1 MIGIPAPAMHAMD
14 GTAQLQRLLTAPWR
28 REFSKS
34 ALERGM
40 EFAAQGD
47 VLSTEVL
54 PEPDRLRINAEVAGT
69 EGEPFAVELVVSF
82 AGRAVKLGST
92 CTCATAQR
100 CKHAAAVLCRLEED
114 IERAAPTAEDRSA
127 LEPWTRWFDRV
138 AMLGEDT
145 RDTSGAEQVLVFI
158 SDAAADAAPIPVLR
172 VRPTW
177 LKRLPGGALGEPVPF
192 AAGALSARDWGP
204 LLDDRQHDLMAR
216 ILLMPGAYHLGSHGH
231 SLEGRRGERLLRDL
245 LATQRCHFKRSSGP
259 ALSLGEPQPVDWRW
273 RVLSDGSQRLE
284 AVTVHGRHVAR
295 AEGLWYIDEAE
306 ARVGPLQC
314 SPVALLAVLDAPAL
328 RPELTTTIAER
339 WTGVAQLSGLP
350 VPILLDA
357 PEVLR
362 TEPLPTLRLMNMV
375 LKRPVEAPARPY
387 ENLVYAEFGFD
398 YGGIAL
404 PAESLSRRENRVLD
418 GKPVTIERD
427 IAREREATARLRR
440 AGLIAAT
447 SSRDAMVVSSGRLR
461 AAHYVI
467 ANGRL
472 DRAEVLLDAVPA
484 LRAAGFRVEFSPEF
498 PLELLESPGEWSAKL
513 SGDGATG
520 WFDLELS
527 VTVEGERIALL
538 PILLKALADRSLP
551 RDGDDDD
558 GVWYAPF
565 DERRRLPLPRARVR
579 ALVAPLVEWLDE
591 AKPGRTRLQVPRAAI
606 TAVAELDDAGVALD
620 PRTRERLRTA
630 LAELKPSADA
640 PPPAVPEGFD
650 AQLREYQLEGLRWL
664 DFLARAGIGG
674 VLADDMG
681 LGKTVQVLAHI
692 WARRLAAPEGPPC
705 LVVCPTSV
713 LLNWRE
719 QAERFV
725 PRMKLLTLRGADREA
740 LYPRIPEYDVVVTS
754 YSLLARDRE
763 LLAQQVFDL
772 AVFDEAQAI
781 KNAKAKTAQA
791 ARDIQSQR
799 KLAVTG
805 TPLENHLGELWAQF
819 DLVLPGLLGNERAF
833 ARFYRTPIEKHGEVA
848 QQQRL
853 NRRIAPFVLRRTK
866 SEVARELPPKT
877 EIVQRVEL
885 EGRQRELYETL
896 RLAMHDRVRE
906 AVAARGLAQSGI
918 VVIDALLKLRQVC
931 CDPRLVKL
939 ERAAEIEQS
948 AKLDALLEMLEPLI
962 ADGRRILLFSQFTS
976 MLDLIEQH
984 LLEHHWR
991 YVRLDGTTVDR
1002 ETPINRFSRGD
1013 VPLFLL
1019 SLKAGGTGLNL
1030 TAADTVI
1037 HYDPW
1042 WNPAAETQATD
1053 RAHRIGQDKPV
1064 FVYKLICA
1072 GTVEERIQA
1081 LQQRKA
1087 ELARAVLDGGSTGSL
1102 DFAQEDLDALFA
1114 PLG

>member
-1 MIGIPAPAMHAMD
+1 MD
-14 GTAQLQRLLTAPWR
+14 RTAQLQRLLTAPWR
-28 REFSKS
+28 REFSRN

-40 EFAAQGD
+40 EHAAQGD
-47 VLSTEVL
+47 VLSTEVT
-54 PEPDRLRINAEVAGT
+54 PAAERLEIDAEVAGA
-69 EGEPFAVELVVSF
+69 EGEPYAVELLVTF
-82 AGRAVKLGST
+82 AGRQVKVAST
-92 CTCATAQR
+92 CTCPVGQR
-100 CKHAAAVLCRLEED
+100 CRHAAAVLCRLEED
-114 IERAAPTAEDRSA
+114 VERSAPPRGDEAA

-138 AMLGEDT
+138 SMLGGDSVEA
-145 RDTSGAEQVLVFI
+145 SGAEQVLVFLV
-158 SDAAADAAPIPVLR
+158 DTAADAAPIPVLR

-177 LKRLPGGALGEPVPF
+177 LKRLPGGGLGEPLPF

-204 LLDDRQHDLMAR
+204 LLDDRQHELMAR
-216 ILLMPGAYHLGSHGH
+216 VLLMPGAYHHGSHGY

-245 LATQRCHFKRSSGP
+245 LASQRCHFRRP
-259 ALSLGEPQPVDWRW
+259 AAPNLSLGEPQPVEWRW

-284 AVTVHGRHVAR
+284 AVSVAGRHVAR
-295 AEGLWYIDEAE
+295 AEGLWYVDEAE
-306 ARVGPLQC
+306 ARIGPLQC

-328 RPELTTTIAER
+328 RPEHTAAVAAR
-339 WTGVAQLSGLP
+339 WSQLDQLDGLP
-350 VPILLDA
+350 APILLDA

-362 TEPLPTLRLMNMV
+362 PEPLPVLRLMNLV
-375 LKRPVEAPARPY
+375 LKRPVEAPGRPY
-387 ENLVYAEFGFD
+387 ESMVYADFGFD
-398 YGGIAL
+398 YGGIVL
-404 PAESLSRRENRVLD
+404 PSESLSKRENRVLD

-427 IAREREATARLRR
+427 IAREREAGSRLRR

-447 SSRDAMVVSSGRLR
+447 LSRDAMIVSSGRLR
-461 AAHYVI
+461 GSHYVV
-467 ANGRL
+467 AGGRL
-472 DRAEVLLDAVPA
+472 DRAEVLLDAVPT
-484 LRAAGFRVEFSPEF
+484 LRDAGFRIEFAPEF
-498 PLELLESPGEWSAKL
+498 PLELLDAPDEWTAKL
-513 SGDGATG
+513 SGDGAGG
-520 WFDLELS
+520 WFDLELN
-527 VTVEGERIALL
+527 VTVEGERIPLL
-538 PILLKALADRSLP
+538 PILLKAIADRSLP
-551 RDGDDDD
+551 RDDDGD
-558 GVWYAPF
+558 GVWYAPI
-565 DERRRLPLPRARVR
+565 DERRRLPLPKERVR
-579 ALVAPLVEWLDE
+579 ALVAPLIEWLDE
-591 AKPGRTRLQVPRAAI
+591 AKPGRTKLKVPRSAI
-606 TAVAELDDAGVALD
+606 TAVAELDDAGIALD
-620 PRTRERLRTA
+620 ARTRERLRTA
-630 LAELKPSADA
+630 LAQLKPAADA
-640 PPPAVPEGFD
+640 PPPRVPEGFD
-650 AQLREYQLEGLRWL
+650 AELRAYQQEGLRWL
-664 DFLARAGIGG
+664 DFLAAAGIGG

-681 LGKTVQVLAHI
+681 LGKTVQVLAHA
-692 WARRLAAPEGPPC
+692 WARRLAEPGGPPC

-725 PRMKLLTLRGADREA
+725 PRMRLLALRGADREA
-740 LYPRIPEYDVVVTS
+740 LYPRIPDSDLVLTS

-763 LLAQQVFDL
+763 ALARCAFDV

-791 ARDIQSQR
+791 AREINARR

-833 ARFYRTPIEKHGEVA
+833 AKYYRTPIEKHGDA
-848 QQQRL
+848 NQQARL

-866 SEVARELPPKT
+866 AEVAKELPPKT

-896 RLAMHDRVRE
+896 RLAMHERVRE

-984 LLEHHWR
+984 LLEQHWR
-991 YVRLDGTTVDR
+991 YVRLDGGTVDR
-1002 ETPINRFSRGD
+1002 EAPINRFSRGD

-1081 LQQRKA
+1081 LQQRKS
-1087 ELARAVLDGGSTGSL
+1087 ELARAVLDGGTTGSL

>member
-1 MIGIPAPAMHAMD
+1 MD

-28 REFSKS
+28 REFSRS

-40 EFAAQGD
+40 EHAAQGD
-47 VLSTEVL
+47 VLSSAVVAEA
-54 PEPDRLRINAEVAGT
+54 DRLRINAEVAGAAN
-69 EGEPFAVELVVSF
+69 EPFAVELLVSF
-82 AGRAVKLGST
+82 SGRQIKVAST
-92 CTCATAQR
+92 CTCPMGQR
-100 CKHAAAVLCRLEED
+100 CRHAAAVLSRLEED
-114 IERAAPTAEDRSA
+114 AERHAPAPEDHAA
-127 LEPWTRWFDRV
+127 LEPWTRWFERV
-138 AMLGEDT
+138 AMLGGET
-145 RDTSGAEQVLVFI
+145 REAATTEQQLVFVI
-158 SDAAADAAPIPVLR
+158 DAAADAAPIPVLR

-177 LKRLPGGALGEPVPF
+177 VKRGGNGSPGEALPF
-192 AAGALSARDWGP
+192 AAGALSAREWGP
-204 LLDDRQHDLMAR
+204 LLDDVQHDLMAR
-216 ILLMPGAYHLGSHGH
+216 ILLMPGAYHHGSHGH

-245 LATQRCHFKRSSGP
+245 LATQRCHFRRIAAAP
-259 ALSLGEPQPVDWRW
+259 LALGEPQPVSWRW
-273 RVLSDGSQRLE
+273 HVLSDGGQRLE
-284 AVTVHGRHVAR
+284 ASSVPGRNVAR
-295 AEGLWYIDEAE
+295 AEGLWYVDETE
-306 ARVGPLQC
+306 ARIGPLQS
-314 SPVALLAVLDAPAL
+314 SPIALLAALDAPSL
-328 RPELTTTIAER
+328 RPEHTAAIAER
-339 WTGVAQLSGLP
+339 WASLPQLAELP
-350 VPILLDA
+350 SPIKLDA
-357 PEVLR
+357 PEVWKID
-362 TEPLPTLRLMNMV
+362 PVPTLRLMNLQ
-375 LKRPVEAPARPY
+375 LKRPVEAPGRPY
-387 ENLVYAEFGFD
+387 ENMVYAEFGFD

-404 PAESLSRRENRVLD
+404 PSESLSRRENRVLD
-418 GKPVTIERD
+418 GRPVTVERD
-427 IAREREATARLRR
+427 VAREREAQSVLRR
-440 AGLIAAT
+440 AGLVAA
-447 SSRDAMVVSSGRLR
+447 SASREAMIVSSGRLR
-461 AAHYVI
+461 ASHFVFAG
-467 ANGRL
+467 GRL

-484 LRAAGFRVEFSPEF
+484 LRAAGFRVDFAPEF
-498 PLELLESPGEWSAKL
+498 PLELLDAPAEWSARL
-513 SGDGATG
+513 SGDGSTG
-520 WFDLELS
+520 WFDLELT
-527 VTVEGERIALL
+527 VAVEGERIPLL
-538 PILLKALADRSLP
+538 PILLKALADRTLP
-551 RDGDDDD
+551 RDDEDPD
-558 GVWYAPF
+558 GVWYAPI
-565 DERRRLPLPRARVR
+565 DERRRLPLARSRVR
-579 ALVAPLVEWLDE
+579 ALVAPLIEWLED
-591 AKPGRTRLQVPRAAI
+591 ASPKKGRLRVPRSAI
-606 TAVAELDDAGVALD
+606 TAVAELDQAGIALD
-620 PRTRERLRTA
+620 SRTRERLRAA
-630 LAELKPSADA
+630 LAQLKPSPDS
-640 PPPAVPEGFD
+640 PPPAVPEGFH
-650 AQLREYQLEGLRWL
+650 AELRGYQLDGLRWL
-664 DFLARAGIGG
+664 DFLASAGIGG

-692 WARRLAAPEGPPC
+692 QARRLAAPASAPT

-719 QAERFV
+719 QAERFA
-725 PRMKLLTLRGADREA
+725 PGLKLLNLRGAEREL
-740 LYPRIPEYDVVVTS
+740 LYPRVPESHLVLTS

-763 LLAQQVFDL
+763 LLAQQQFDL

-791 ARDIQSQR
+791 ARELQAQR

-833 ARFYRTPIEKHGEVA
+833 AKYYRTPIEKHGDAE
-848 QQQRL
+848 QQARL

-866 SEVARELPPKT
+866 GEVARELPPKT
-877 EIVQRVEL
+877 EIIQRVEL

-896 RLAMHDRVRE
+896 RLAMHERVRE

-962 ADGRRILLFSQFTS
+962 EDGRRILLFSQFTS

-991 YVRLDGTTVDR
+991 YVRLDGATVDR

-1087 ELARAVLDGGSTGSL
+1087 ELAQAVLDGGSSGSL

-1114 PLG
+1114 PLA

>member
-1 MIGIPAPAMHAMD
+1 MMGGPVPAPHAMD
-14 GTAQLQRLLTAPWR
+14 RNAQLQRLLTAAWR
-28 REFSKS
+28 GEFSRN
-34 ALERGM
+34 ALERGT
-40 EFAAQGD
+40 EHAGQGD
-47 VLSTEVL
+47 VLSIEVV
-54 PEPDRLRINAEVAGT
+54 PGADRLKINGEVAGA
-69 EGEPFAVELVVSF
+69 EGEPYAVELVVAFS
-82 AGRAVKLGST
+82 GRQQVKISST
-92 CTCATAQR
+92 CTCSVGQMCR
-100 CKHAAAVLCRLEED
+100 HAAAVLCRLEED
-114 IERAAPTAEDRSA
+114 IERSAPAPGDEAA

-138 AMLGEDT
+138 SMLGDGGGEH
-145 RDTSGAEQVLVFI
+145 GAPEQVLVFLV
-158 SDAAADAAPIPVLR
+158 DTAADAAPIPVLR

-177 LKRLPGGALGEPVPF
+177 MKRQPGGGLGEPLPF
-192 AAGALSARDWGP
+192 AAGALTARDWGP
-204 LLDDRQHDLMAR
+204 LLDDRQNDLMAR
-216 ILLMPGAYHLGSHGH
+216 VLLMPGAYHQGSHGY

-245 LATQRCHFKRSSGP
+245 LATQRCHFRRATG
-259 ALSLGEPQPVDWRW
+259 ALLSLGEPQPVDWRW

-284 AVTVHGRHVAR
+284 AVSVPGRHVAR

-306 ARVGPLQC
+306 GRVGPLQC

-328 RPELTTTIAER
+328 RPEHTAAVAAR
-339 WTGVAQLSGLP
+339 WSQFAQLVGLP
-350 VPILLDA
+350 APILLDA

-362 TEPLPTLRLMNMV
+362 PEPLPVLRLMNLV
-375 LKRPVEAPARPY
+375 LKRAVEAPGRPY
-387 ENLVYAEFGFD
+387 ENMVYAEFGFD
-398 YGGIAL
+398 YGGIVLAS
-404 PAESLSRRENRVLD
+404 ESLSKRENRVLD

-427 IAREREATARLRR
+427 IAKEREAAGRLRR

-447 SSRDAMVVSSGRLR
+447 HSREAMVVSSGRLR
-461 AAHYVI
+461 GSQFVVASA
-467 ANGRL
+467 RL

-484 LRAAGFRVEFSPEF
+484 LRDAGFRIEFSPEF
-498 PLELLESPGEWSAKL
+498 PLELLDAPDEWSARL
-513 SGDGATG
+513 TGDGAGG

-527 VTVEGERIALL
+527 VVVDGERIPLL
-538 PILLKALADRSLP
+538 PILLKAIGDRSLP
-551 RDGDDDD
+551 RDDDGD
-558 GVWYAPF
+558 GVWYAPI
-565 DERRRLPLPRARVR
+565 DERRRLPLPKERVR
-579 ALVAPLVEWLDE
+579 ALVAPLIEWLDE
-591 AKPGRTRLQVPRAAI
+591 AKPGRGKLRVPRSAV
-606 TAVAELDDAGVALD
+606 TAVAELDEAGIALD
-620 PRTRERLRTA
+620 ARTRERLRTA
-630 LAELKPSADA
+630 LAQLKPAADT

-650 AQLREYQLEGLRWL
+650 AELRSYQSEGLRWL
-664 DFLARAGIGG
+664 DFLAAAGIGG

-681 LGKTVQVLAHI
+681 LGKTVQVLAHV
-692 WARRLAAPEGPPC
+692 WSRRLAEPSGPPC

-725 PRMKLLTLRGADREA
+725 PRMRLLSLRGADREA
-740 LYPRIPEYDVVVTS
+740 LYPRIPESDLVLTS

-763 LLAQQVFDL
+763 ALARCEFDL

-791 ARDIQSQR
+791 AREINARR

-819 DLVLPGLLGNERAF
+819 DLVLPGLLGNERSF
-833 ARFYRTPIEKHGEVA
+833 AKYYRTPIEKHGDA
-848 QQQRL
+848 NQQARL
-853 NRRIAPFVLRRTK
+853 NRRVAPFVLRRTK
-866 SEVARELPPKT
+866 AEVAKELPPKT

-896 RLAMHDRVRE
+896 RLAMHERVQQ

-991 YVRLDGTTVDR
+991 YVRLDGGTVDR

-1081 LQQRKA
+1081 LQQRKS
-1087 ELARAVLDGGSTGSL
+1087 ELARAVLDGGTSGSL

>member
-1 MIGIPAPAMHAMD
+1 MGVPAPAPHAMD
-14 GTAQLQRLLTAPWR
+14 RTAQLQRLLTAPWR
-28 REFSKS
+28 GAFTRS

-40 EFAAQGD
+40 DHAAQGD
-47 VLSTEVL
+47 VLSTEVT
-54 PEPDRLRINAEVAGT
+54 PGPDRLSIDAEVAGT
-69 EGEPFAVELVVSF
+69 DGEPFAVELQVLFVGRTVKVS
-82 AGRAVKLGST
+82 ST
-92 CTCATAQR
+92 CTCTVGQR
-100 CKHAAAVLCRLEED
+100 CRHAAAVLWRLEED
-114 IERAAPTAEDRSA
+114 IERNAPAAGDRSA
-127 LEPWTRWFDRV
+127 LEPWTRWFERV
-138 AMLGEDT
+138 AMLGADAG
-145 RDTSGAEQVLVFI
+145 DAAAPEQVLVFLVD
-158 SDAAADAAPIPVLR
+158 SAADAAPIPVLR

-177 LKRLPGGALGEPVPF
+177 MKRLPDGGLGEPLPF
-192 AAGALSARDWGP
+192 ATGALSARDWGP

-216 ILLMPGAYHLGSHGH
+216 VLLMPGAYHHGSHGY

-245 LATQRCHFKRSSGP
+245 LASQRCHFRRSTAP
-259 ALSLGEPQPVDWRW
+259 PLALGDPQPLEWRW

-284 AVTVHGRHVAR
+284 AVTVPGRQVAR
-295 AEGLWYIDEAE
+295 AEGLWYVDEAE
-306 ARVGPLQC
+306 GRIGLLQC

-328 RPELTTTIAER
+328 RPEHTGAVAAR
-339 WTGVAQLSGLP
+339 WAGVAQLAGLP
-350 VPILLDA
+350 PPILLDA

-362 TEPLPTLRLMNMV
+362 PEPLPTLRLMNML
-375 LKRPVEAPARPY
+375 LKRPVDAPGRPY
-387 ENLVYAEFGFD
+387 ENLVYADFGFD
-398 YGGIAL
+398 YGGVVL
-404 PAESLSRRENRVLD
+404 PSESLSKRENRVLD

-427 IAREREATARLRR
+427 VTREREAGARLRR

-447 SSRDAMVVSSGRLR
+447 ASRDAMVVSSGRLR
-461 AAHYVI
+461 GSHYVV
-467 ANGRL
+467 AGGRL
-472 DRAEVLLDAVPA
+472 DRAEVLLDSVPT
-484 LRAAGFRVEFSPEF
+484 LREAGFRVEFAPEF
-498 PLELLESPGEWSAKL
+498 PLELLTAPDEWSARL
-513 SGDGATG
+513 GADGEGG
-520 WFDLELS
+520 WFDLELA
-527 VTVEGERIALL
+527 VTVDGERIPLL

-551 RDGDDDD
+551 RDDEGA
-558 GVWYAPF
+558 GVWYAPI
-565 DERRRLPLPRARVR
+565 DDRRRLPLPKDRVR
-579 ALVAPLVEWLDE
+579 ALVAPLIEWLDE
-591 AKPGRTRLQVPRAAI
+591 AKPGRSRLRLPRSAI
-606 TAVAELDDAGVALD
+606 TAVAELDAAGIALD
-620 PRTRERLRTA
+620 SRTRERLRTA
-630 LAELKPSADA
+630 LSRLKPAVDAPLPPVPAGFEAELR
-640 PPPAVPEGFD
+640 G
-650 AQLREYQLEGLRWL
+650 YQLEGLRWL
-664 DFLARAGIGG
+664 EFLATAGIGG

-681 LGKTVQVLAHI
+681 LGKTVQVLAHV
-692 WARRLAAPEGPPC
+692 WARRLADPAGLPS

-719 QAERFV
+719 QSERFV
-725 PRMKLLTLRGADREA
+725 PRMRLLALRGADRES
-740 LYPRIPEYDVVVTS
+740 LYARIADSDLVLTS

-763 LLAQQVFDL
+763 SLARHAFDL

-791 ARDIQSQR
+791 ARDIDARR

-833 ARFYRTPIEKHGEVA
+833 ARYYRTPIEKHGDDA
-848 QQQRL
+848 QQARL
-853 NRRIAPFVLRRTK
+853 NRRIAPFILRRTK
-866 SEVARELPPKT
+866 AEVAKELPPKT

-896 RLAMHDRVRE
+896 RLAMHERVRD

-939 ERAAEIEQS
+939 ERAAEIEHS

-984 LLEHHWR
+984 LLERHWR
-991 YVRLDGTTVDR
+991 YVRLDGATVDR
-1002 ETPINRFSRGD
+1002 EAPINRFSRGD
-1013 VPLFLL
+1013 IPLFLL

-1030 TAADTVI
+1030 TTADTVI

-1072 GTVEERIQA
+1072 GTVEERIHA
-1081 LQQRKA
+1081 LQQRKSD
-1087 ELARAVLDGGSTGSL
+1087 LARAVLDGGTSGSL